1 MDPDA
6 DVAAT
11 ADGASLYEHVGGQDG
26 LHRLVAAW
34 YPTVLADP
42 LLQSLFGAGHAGHA
56 DHVPRLT
63 AFLAEVVGRPTRCT
77 DELGGFPPC

>member
-11 ADGASLYEHVGGQDG
+11 ADGASLYEHVGSQDG

-34 YPTVLADP
+34 YPTVL
-42 LLQSLFGAGHAGHA
+42 
-56 DHVPRLT
+56 
-63 AFLAEVVGRPTRCT
+63 
-77 DELGGFPPC
+77 LGGFPALLKPHRDKRTRDTLRGYLERHPRRRPELPRHR